1 MEPDLPMTIAYSEHQ
16 LTLDAARTDG
26 FLGIIADR
34 YRDETVRM
42 NKELTILK
50 LYKISKL

>member
-16 LTLDAARTDG
+16 FTLDAARTDG

-42 NKELTILK
+42 NKERSSSGI
-50 LYKISKL
+50 